1 MLVEA
6 IEKSDD
12 RHLKTISPEN
22 YEIHKR
28 MPQSIEKNLMEIFE
42 QYKKEYAKEKMTS

>member
-12 RHLKTISPEN
+12 RHLETVSVEN

-28 MPQSIEKNLMEIFE
+28 MPQNIEKNLMEMFE
-42 QYKKEYAKEKMTS
+42 QYKMNYNTWKK

>member
-6 IEKSDD
+6 IEKSKD
-12 RHLKTISPEN
+12 RHMETVSVEK

-28 MPQSIEKNLMEIFE
+28 MPQNIEKNLMEMFE
-42 QYKKEYAKEKMTS
+42 QYKKDYAK